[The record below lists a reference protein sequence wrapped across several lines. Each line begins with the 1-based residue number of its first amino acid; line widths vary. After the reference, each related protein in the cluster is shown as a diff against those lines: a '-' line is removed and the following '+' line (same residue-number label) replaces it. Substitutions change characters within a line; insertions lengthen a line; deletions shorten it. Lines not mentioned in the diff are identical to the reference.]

1 MPLDYSR
8 LLNKPKLAEIKTLIC
23 ICVWVIIE
31 PKGQSSDLCH
41 QISLLPLLLIYL
53 CTTKN
58 EYPEIKD
65 ACHYKK
71 PLADYFF
78 PYYISTT
85 YQSPIAV
92 RQNNFSKEVKRE
104 NNWEKCEVRET
115 FGLAK
120 NILIGAHSTP
130 NQQHYNGQA
139 WLKIIKK
146 FLYAKKSRYLFN
158 HKID

>member
-8 LLNKPKLAEIKTLIC
+8 LLNKPKLAEIKTLILC

-78 PYYISTT
+78 PYHISTT
-85 YQSPIAV
+85 HQSPIAV

-104 NNWEKCEVRET
+104 NNWEKCEVMENFWSCQKHFDRGSLNT
-115 FGLAK
+115 KPAALQWAGLAENYQK
-120 NILIGAHSTP
+120 VLVCQKKQVLI
-130 NQQHYNGQA
+130 
-139 WLKIIKK
+139 
-146 FLYAKKSRYLFN
+146 
-158 HKID
+158 